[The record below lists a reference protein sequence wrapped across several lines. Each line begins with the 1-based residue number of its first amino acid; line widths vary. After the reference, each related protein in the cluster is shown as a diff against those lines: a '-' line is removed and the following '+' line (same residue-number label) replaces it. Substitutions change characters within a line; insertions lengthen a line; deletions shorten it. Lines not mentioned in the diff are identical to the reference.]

1 MFHVKQLEGRYILP
15 LILNYGGITMGKGYL
30 TTYLE
35 NGNPLSFQTWYK
47 GTGNLSNRT
56 YMLINAFSLIAWE
69 HITSDIKLGTLVKHT
84 LPNGYYFKCE
94 VTNKDTQYAFIN
106 TGFYSPQNKLIG
118 SSGSLNSPYNQY
130 YYAYV
135 SIRDW
140 DKQAAINSG
149 HTNETE
155 LGPIK
160 PVTDNNPQFVDWTA
174 FHNTNV
180 YPDSTSYFFTPTI
193 DFNNLPDMDWTKP
206 DPYKNGGFA
215 DSDGVG
221 GGGNFDTS
229 SDVVPLPSLPEK
241 SALSS
246 GFISIY
252 TPLAGELMSLS
263 TYMWSDTFIDGV
275 KKLYSNPSD
284 SLIMLGIIPI
294 NIPSVIDSDVKIGGI
309 STGISMHRV
318 TTQFIEVDCGTI
330 NLNEFFGSCFDYQP
344 YTQLQLYCPFSG
356 YHDIDT
362 DVCMSNSL
370 NLRYNFDILSGTYI
384 AYLLVNNS
392 VMYQWSGQALTVLP
406 TSAYNIDALIKG
418 ALATTA
424 SFAGAVATGGAL
436 APIAGA
442 MTVASVTSMK
452 PNISHGGD
460 VSSSAALLSVRQP
473 HIIIKRPKQVLPSDY
488 NKTSGYPA
496 MYTAT
501 LSDLTGYTE
510 IYNIHLE
517 DMSCT
522 DNEKSEIERLL
533 KEGVII

>member
-1 MFHVKQLEGRYILP
+1 MKKLYLKNGNMLGM
-15 LILNYGGITMGKGYL
+15 LNY
-30 TTYLE
+30 
-35 NGNPLSFQTWYK
+35 YK
-47 GTGNLSNRT
+47 NSNNQ
-56 YMLINAFSLIAWE
+56 YYCLDKQFSLLAW
-69 HITSDIKLGTLVKHT
+69 IPQTTSEVGYTVKHT
-84 LPNGYYFKCE
+84 LPNDYFFKAE
-94 VTNKDTQYAFIN
+94 KVNDYSIMV
-106 TGFYSPQNKLIG
+106 GFYTPQGVLIDG
-118 SSGSLNSPYNQY
+118 VNVGSLHETNYTL
-130 YYAYV
+130 AYLQFLEDSGKGHV
-135 SIRDW
+135 YVYSTNDLEYGPS
-140 DKQAAINSG
+140 KAITSE
-149 HTNETE
+149 H
-155 LGPIK
+155 
-160 PVTDNNPQFVDWTA
+160 PVLVDWTSLSPSGI
-174 FHNTNV
+174 
-180 YPDSTSYFFTPTI
+180 YPDTAYIDVNSFKI
-193 DFNNLPDMDWTKP
+193 DFYNLPDMDWSKP
-206 DPYKNGGFA
+206 DPYKNGGVA

-221 GGGNFDTS
+221 GGGTFDTS
-229 SDVVPLPSLPEK
+229 SDVIPLPNLPEK

-252 TPLAGELMSLS
+252 APLAGELISLS
-263 TYMWSDTFIDGV
+263 SYMWSDTFIDGV
-275 KKLYSNPSD
+275 KKLYANPSD

-309 STGISMHRV
+309 STGITMHKA
-318 TTQFIEVDCGTI
+318 TAQFIEVDCGTI

-356 YHDIDT
+356 YHEIDT

-392 VMYQWSGQALTVLP
+392 VMYQWSGQALTMLP
-406 TSAYNIDALIKG
+406 TSSYSIDALIKG
-418 ALATTA
+418 AVATTA

-452 PNISHGGD
+452 PNVSHGGD

-473 HIIIKRPKQVLPSDY
+473 HVIIKRPRQVLPTDY

>member
-1 MFHVKQLEGRYILP
+1 MKKLYLKNGSLLGMRQFFNVTGSERYYTLSNDCTLLAWFKLSDVEIGYTIRHTLNNDYYFYLEKTA
-15 LILNYGGITMGKGYL
+15 NNTVQGGFYTPTGTFIDGFNSTFSDVNEYVTMQVNMIEETGKGHVYVYATNNL
-30 TTYLE
+30 EYGPSKAVTSEHPVYVNWTTLD
-35 NGNPLSFQTWYK
+35 N
-47 GTGNLSNRT
+47 
-56 YMLINAFSLIAWE
+56 
-69 HITSDIKLGTLVKHT
+69 
-84 LPNGYYFKCE
+84 
-94 VTNKDTQYAFIN
+94 
-106 TGFYSPQNKLIG
+106 
-118 SSGSLNSPYNQY
+118 SS
-130 YYAYV
+130 
-135 SIRDW
+135 
-140 DKQAAINSG
+140 
-149 HTNETE
+149 
-155 LGPIK
+155 
-160 PVTDNNPQFVDWTA
+160 
-174 FHNTNV
+174 V
-180 YPDSTSYFFTPTI
+180 YPNSAYLSTSSYRI
-193 DFNNLPDMDWTKP
+193 DFYNLPDMDWTKP
-206 DPYKNGGFA
+206 DPYKNGGF
-215 DSDGVG
+215 SDIDGAG
-221 GGGNFDTS
+221 GGGTFDTS

-252 TPLAGELMSLS
+252 TPLAGELISLS

-275 KKLYSNPSD
+275 KKLYANPSD

-294 NIPSVIDSDVKIGGI
+294 NIPGVIDSDVKIGGI
-309 STGISMHRV
+309 STGISMHKA
-318 TTQFIEVDCGTI
+318 TAQFIEVDCGTI

-356 YHDIDT
+356 YHEIDT

-418 ALATTA
+418 AVATTA
-424 SFAGAVATGGAL
+424 SVAGAVATGGAL

-452 PNISHGGD
+452 PNVSHGGD
-460 VSSSAALLSVRQP
+460 VSSSSALLSVREP
-473 HIIIKRPKQVLPSDY
+473 HIIIKRPRQVLPADY

>member
-1 MFHVKQLEGRYILP
+1 MAQQKLYLKNGQSIVCDTLYNLNGYTYRNDYIYSCLCAGFENAIVQSLHNRANP
-15 LILNYGGITMGKGYL
+15 YEDYVLTWTFPSNAVITLKF
-30 TTYLE
+30 TYLKE
-35 NGNPLSFQTWYK
+35 YK
-47 GTGNLSNRT
+47 IWDYSLGLKDNNNVEYPVYSGLKSIDDTAPADTYYLQL
-56 YMLINAFSLIAWE
+56 YMLYNQTTEKFAVTINNNYYGNSDPAYTNAFNM
-69 HITSDIKLGTLVKHT
+69 TSENVSKKSNNRYLDVGQIYPNATTDYCNNDVKILGDVL
-84 LPNGYYFKCE
+84 
-94 VTNKDTQYAFIN
+94 
-106 TGFYSPQNKLIG
+106 
-118 SSGSLNSPYNQY
+118 
-130 YYAYV
+130 
-135 SIRDW
+135 
-140 DKQAAINSG
+140 
-149 HTNETE
+149 
-155 LGPIK
+155 
-160 PVTDNNPQFVDWTA
+160 
-174 FHNTNV
+174 
-180 YPDSTSYFFTPTI
+180 
-193 DFNNLPDMDWTKP
+193 TKP
-206 DPYKNGGFA
+206 DPYENGGIA
-215 DSDGVG
+215 DSNGVG
-221 GGGNFDTS
+221 GNGDFDVTS
-229 SDVVPLPSLPEK
+229 DIISLPDLPTK
-241 SALSS
+241 SAVTS

-252 TPLAGELMSLS
+252 APLSSELVSLS

-275 KKLYSNPSD
+275 KKLYANPSD
-284 SLIMLGIIPI
+284 SLIMLGIVPI
-294 NIPSVIDSDVKIGGI
+294 EVPSVVDSDVKIGGI
-309 STGISMHRV
+309 STGISMHKA
-318 TTQFIEVDCGTI
+318 TAQFIEVDCGTI

-356 YHDIDT
+356 YHEIDT
-362 DVCMSNSL
+362 DICMSNSL

-418 ALATTA
+418 AVATTA
-424 SFAGAVATGGAL
+424 SVAGAVATGGAL

-452 PNISHGGD
+452 PNVSHGGD

-473 HIIIKRPKQVLPSDY
+473 HIIIKRPRQVLPADY

-522 DNEKSEIERLL
+522 DDEKTEIERLL